1 MLADVEAVRALTV
14 VPIEAIPIRPMA
26 GSGRWALFAARF
38 AAAHVL
44 LAVDDAIGAASPIAQ
59 IGATCPAHSYVKS
72 LHKTGWSDG
81 KALSGM
87 SW

>member
-1 MLADVEAVRALTV
+1 
-14 VPIEAIPIRPMA
+14 MA
-26 GSGRWALFAARF
+26 GSGRWALSAVGFAAP
-38 AAAHVL
+38 HGL

-59 IGATCPAHSYVKS
+59 IGATCPTQSHVKS
-72 LHKTGWSDG
+72 LHKTGWLDG